1 MNITA
6 RLHRLES
13 QPNSKPAKGLP
24 VRPEGMS
31 DSDYMQTI
39 KDLRK
44 KYGNKEIPI
53 MELAR

>member
-6 RLHRLES
+6 RLYRLEN

-24 VRPEGMS
+24 VRPNDMS
-31 DSDYMQTI
+31 DKDYMQAI
-39 KDLRK
+39 KALRQ